1 MVMAERQKLESLAS
15 HIKKIADLPDSM
27 GLFLQQQREKLP
39 DLRHHCKDIAAR
51 RDEISHVK
59 LELFE
64 LDSNR
69 SDLADTD
76 PEVAADADPEV
87 AAVMNAI
94 AAIAV
99 GHRSS
104 RSSKSPCT
112 NCWRPSAITWML

>member
-1 MVMAERQKLESLAS
+1 MSWPNGKSWKAWPRTSRRS
-15 HIKKIADLPDSM
+15 PI
-27 GLFLQQQREKLP
+27 FLIRWGCSCNSSAKLP

-94 AAIAV
+94 AAIPSDID
-99 GHRSS
+99 RQEL
-104 RSSKSPCT
+104 KST
-112 NCWRPSAITWML
+112 VRNC